1 MTVNPTDKFL
11 VNRSGSS
18 YNVEQQ
24 NLMAQLQDDDLLLV
38 NRNSKSYKITGAEF
52 KDSLSSP
59 PIIQSVTLTEDDPA
73 GARFTSQD
81 FTATAVMLDNGNPA
95 STKSIRG
102 WVEGKLMTTPT
113 VGPIGT
119 VGTSTAAYTP
129 LIQGYTPDGAV
140 AGFQDT
146 NPAVNAFD
154 GDPATNAM
162 NESETAGAYVALD
175 MKFINVNKL
184 RVQFK
189 GTSKNNAGIY
199 RIEGDGIEAKRNIKV
214 GDPGFKTFLELTLTS
229 STVENIHIFEDEGGR
244 SSIAQIEVNGKVLVN
259 GQQQTTLTLPGGS
272 DLTYFQPGVAI
283 KEVGNGDDG
292 EGTIESIDGTTLKL
306 FGIEDN
312 WDVGSDVATNF
323 QVAGDSSKK
332 YPNLDAS
339 LNVIGL
345 TDDDTYT
352 RSPANTTTPKI
363 SFPATL
369 DNGEAPDAAL
379 PLGTSIQTE
388 ILAENTA
395 GSDEMASNVVT
406 PSPSCTSGPIETDTI
421 TAVDVSVSPTYSA
434 FGSGSVQKGSWEN
447 LFSSGTPAEG
457 TANGVEVVPN
467 STLTWNYSEGVTG
480 SIFKI
485 FYVLQNVTGCTLTI
499 NDGTSFTPA
508 KSGDD
513 GNWKVLDITDK
524 VTSGELTKIS
534 WKRGSVSTGG
544 AWAIGAIYVD
554 DSKLVDGESLT
565 SLTFA
570 SGQDLAKLEAGD
582 ELRQNPHPS
591 PKFSD
596 GLADVAPNGN
606 NNAFDGSTST
616 WASFSSQGLRSWDW
630 NASEFDLIFDPA
642 GGELVIWCGH
652 RQTQTNWT
660 EGNFEINGID
670 TGISTPRGISDSQIG
685 GLGGVGNKDL
695 TQWCIDNDITTITR
709 IRETSL
715 SSPAGSIA
723 SGTLG
728 AIKLNGE
735 FLIDG
740 DGKLPTGIVG
750 SVDTSAKTV
759 TLATSTN
766 TWGPANASYNAIGP
780 NYVCPAIALNAG
792 DPVDVATFNSIKDSL
807 DDYAAERAQFR
818 ADLRQRLIAAG
829 FSQEEMVQM
838 MLVDDGDVA
847 FSKDGYFPLYLTEEE
862 ANRASDNGSSHAH
875 VMDGVTYYMP
885 DTGVTIYHGTYGMA
899 PEDTAAGTADISD
912 VADNTDTTGTGDIS
926 DVADNTD
933 TTGTADIS
941 DDDSGSDDS
950 GDTTSDSTDSDD
962 SGSTDSG
969 SSSSGGSYGY

>member
-18 YNVEQQ
+18 YNVDQQ
-24 NLMAQLQDDDLLLV
+24 DLMAQLEDDDLLLV

-81 FTATAVMLDNGNPA
+81 FTTTAVMLDNGTPA
-95 STKSIRG
+95 SAKSIRG

-332 YPNLDAS
+332 YLNLDAS

-570 SGQDLAKLEAGD
+570 SGKDLAKLQPGDDIHQDNAIEEATLPVATYTGD
-582 ELRQNPHPS
+582 LQPIDGKGVENIFTAPQTPENSWAAKNPGTALGDYAEL
-591 PKFSD
+591 KFSPPIPCWKLRIHGGWAKISHAYVLINNSIELENTVPD
-596 GLADVAPNGN
+596 PGTAEIINQITELESIKFVCSSNNPTEIGHVSGLEIDNGSGYQ
-606 NNAFDGSTST
+606 F
-616 WASFSSQGLRSWDW
+616 
-630 NASEFDLIFDPA
+630 
-642 GGELVIWCGH
+642 V
-652 RQTQTNWT
+652 T
-660 EGNFEINGID
+660 EYIAYN
-670 TGISTPRGISDSQIG
+670 PRG
-685 GLGGVGNKDL
+685 
-695 TQWCIDNDITTITR
+695 T
-709 IRETSL
+709 
-715 SSPAGSIA
+715 
-723 SGTLG
+723 
-728 AIKLNGE
+728 
-735 FLIDG
+735 
-740 DGKLPTGIVG
+740 VG
-750 SVDTSAKTV
+750 SVDTSGNTI
-759 TLATSTN
+759 TLATKVGD
-766 TWGPANASYNAIGP
+766 WGPPNDGRYAIGP
-780 NYVCPAIALNAG
+780 NYICPPITLDADDPDDAETFYAIKAAL
-792 DPVDVATFNSIKDSL
+792 VQYES
-807 DDYAAERAQFR
+807 ERIEFQ
-818 ADLRQRLIAAG
+818 
-829 FSQEEMVQM
+829 
-838 MLVDDGDVA
+838 
-847 FSKDGYFPLYLTEEE
+847 PT
-862 ANRASDNGSSHAH
+862 N
-875 VMDGVTYYMP
+875 
-885 DTGVTIYHGTYGMA
+885 
-899 PEDTAAGTADISD
+899 
-912 VADNTDTTGTGDIS
+912 
-926 DVADNTD
+926 
-933 TTGTADIS
+933 
-941 DDDSGSDDS
+941 
-950 GDTTSDSTDSDD
+950 
-962 SGSTDSG
+962 
-969 SSSSGGSYGY
+969 

>member
-1 MTVNPTDKFL
+1 MARL
-11 VNRSGSS
+11 V
-18 YNVEQQ
+18 Q
-24 NLMAQLQDDDLLLV
+24 LMLQ
-38 NRNSKSYKITGAEF
+38 
-52 KDSLSSP
+52 
-59 PIIQSVTLTEDDPA
+59 
-73 GARFTSQD
+73 
-81 FTATAVMLDNGNPA
+81 ATASHCLNHYGTWGPANTGKYAIGPTRTVDNA
-95 STKSIRG
+95 
-102 WVEGKLMTTPT
+102 
-113 VGPIGT
+113 
-119 VGTSTAAYTP
+119 
-129 LIQGYTPDGAV
+129 
-140 AGFQDT
+140 
-146 NPAVNAFD
+146 
-154 GDPATNAM
+154 
-162 NESETAGAYVALD
+162 
-175 MKFINVNKL
+175 
-184 RVQFK
+184 
-189 GTSKNNAGIY
+189 
-199 RIEGDGIEAKRNIKV
+199 
-214 GDPGFKTFLELTLTS
+214 
-229 STVENIHIFEDEGGR
+229 
-244 SSIAQIEVNGKVLVN
+244 
-259 GQQQTTLTLPGGS
+259 
-272 DLTYFQPGVAI
+272 
-283 KEVGNGDDG
+283 
-292 EGTIESIDGTTLKL
+292 
-306 FGIEDN
+306 
-312 WDVGSDVATNF
+312 
-323 QVAGDSSKK
+323 KK
-332 YPNLDAS
+332 YLNLDAS

-395 GSDEMASNVVT
+395 GSDEMASNVYT
-406 PSPSCTSGPIETDTI
+406 PTPTCVSGQIETDEI
-421 TAVDVSVSPTYSA
+421 TAIDPNIADLPASLWSVQNGTLGNPDRAFNGLLSTSSAGGGNQATTCSGDGSILIGDFVPGIPFSNVITVVASVGGNDGDTSVTSEVTLTIDGTDYSFRNGTVQQTEYPGTINAFKGYTY
-434 FGSGSVQKGSWEN
+434 FGSG
-447 LFSSGTPAEG
+447 
-457 TANGVEVVPN
+457 
-467 STLTWNYSEGVTG
+467 TLT
-480 SIFKI
+480 
-485 FYVLQNVTGCTLTI
+485 
-499 NDGTSFTPA
+499 
-508 KSGDD
+508 
-513 GNWKVLDITDK
+513 KV
-524 VTSGELTKIS
+524 
-534 WKRGSVSTGG
+534 RCQAPNPFSTGIDG
-544 AWAIGAIYVD
+544 IDVD
-554 DSKLVDGESLT
+554 EQGLLTDGKEYPI
-565 SLTFA
+565 LTFA
-570 SGQDLAKLEAGD
+570 SAKDLAKLQPGD

-715 SSPAGSIA
+715 SSPAGAIA

-728 AIKLNGE
+728 AIRLNGE

-740 DGKLPTGIVG
+740 DGKLPTGTVG

-759 TLATSTN
+759 NLATSTN

-941 DDDSGSDDS
+941 DDDSGY
-950 GDTTSDSTDSDD
+950 
-962 SGSTDSG
+962 
-969 SSSSGGSYGY
+969 SSY